1 MSNKRF
7 TSFFDNDLESAT
19 QAYFD
24 NKKNTYKNQPSDKS
38 PDLSEDSPI
47 PKEQH
52 EDPDQ
57 SKAKTKTKFRKPD
70 FIKQHKIY
78 ENQLSDNWWARGVKL
93 CLNPFKLYFSIKNTF
108 AIFQF
113 AILFSLI
120 GICCGGGLI
129 TYGAYLT
136 LTKEVPAVG
145 GEFWEGFAG
154 QQIRHFN
161 PVLASNSQMEDRV
174 TSLLYHPLYKVE
186 HNDILNNISSP
197 KLTPVL
203 LEKNPE
209 WVGTPGKSINFQLK
223 KNLKWSNAKPITVE
237 DIEYSFAR
245 LKEKDG
251 NAKFNTIF
259 KNLEFKTIGT
269 FQFEINVTDDNFID
283 LSLLNHLNFHPVS
296 KSFYQ
301 EKSNI
306 GLITDLNS
314 VYATVTSGDF
324 VLNDSVLDPIAT
336 SSNLLAPTDTDSKNE
351 KKPNPIRNS
360 KTGKYETVVLNRS
373 GLGNSSNDNAW
384 IEKYIVTNF
393 DTIKDNKNLS
403 QNSLEAFNKKLKLNL
418 FTRTPDSF
426 EGEIGDSLPS
436 NMSDYTT
443 KYLPGNQVYSLFVNM
458 ARRNDGYFI
467 NGKLRKYLI
476 CSLASL
482 TPKESLKNKYTALGS
497 LRKNLPI
504 QLGTSPL
511 ECPTGVEDIDK
522 IILEAKDDNDR
533 KIYTIENDPTR
544 NQKEILV
551 YGSPIRLNILSLVNS
566 GDPIMSELRQ
576 YLLTIGFPTNEPMT
590 DTENINVNLDNKIK
604 SFNLALLDNSLE
616 KTMLYTNIGAN
627 SWDLNQV
634 GNNNKEPIPSY
645 EFEKNLI
652 NLKSTNN
659 IDSKQKVISFF
670 QNEYSMINIW
680 QAKTE
685 VSYKDNRS
693 LTSLDINSEWTTNSV
708 NKYLNKL
715 HYKTSRK

>member
-24 NKKNTYKNQPSDKS
+24 NKKNTYKNPSSDKS
-38 PDLSEDSPI
+38 LNLEKESPDIDPSENNLNVN
-47 PKEQH
+47 PK
-52 EDPDQ
+52 P
-57 SKAKTKTKFRKPD
+57 KFRKPD

-78 ENQLSDNWWARGVKL
+78 EDQSNDNWWTRGIKL

-120 GICCGGGLI
+120 GLCCGGGLI

-161 PVLASNSQMEDRV
+161 PVLASNSQLEDRV
-174 TSLLYHPLYKVE
+174 TSLIYHPLYKVE
-186 HNDILNNISSP
+186 HNDILNNINSP
-197 KLTPVL
+197 KLSPVL

-209 WVGTPGKSINFQLK
+209 WIGTPGKSINFQLK
-223 KNLKWSNAKPITVE
+223 KNLKWSNNKPITVE
-237 DIEYSFAR
+237 DVEYSFAR

-251 NAKFNTIF
+251 NARFNTIF

-269 FQFEINVTDDNFID
+269 FQFEINVIDDNFLD
-283 LSLLNHLNFHPVS
+283 LDLLNHLNFRPVS

-314 VYATVTSGDF
+314 VYATVTSGDYI
-324 VLNDSVLDPIAT
+324 LNDSVIDPIT
-336 SSNLLAPTDTDSKNE
+336 SSPNLLTSNDNQAKTE

-373 GLGNSSNDNAW
+373 GLNNSNENVW
-384 IEKYIVTNF
+384 VEKYIVTNF

-403 QNSLEAFNKKLKLNL
+403 QNSLEAFTKKIKLNL

-436 NMSDYTT
+436 GMSDYTT

-476 CSLASL
+476 CNLINL
-482 TPKESLKNKYTALGS
+482 TPKESLKNRYTALGS
-497 LRKNLPI
+497 LRKNLPV

-511 ECPTGVEDIDK
+511 DCPTGVEDIDK

-533 KIYTIENDPTR
+533 KVYTIENDPSR

-551 YGSPIRLNILSLVNS
+551 YGSPIRLNLLNLTNS
-566 GDPIMSELRQ
+566 GDSIISELRQ
-576 YLLTIGFPTNEPMT
+576 YLLAIGFPTNEPIT
-590 DTENINVNLDNKIK
+590 DAENINVNLDNKIK
-604 SFNLALLDNSLE
+604 SFNLALVDNSLE
-616 KTMLYTNIGAN
+616 KSMLYTHIGGG
-627 SWDLNQV
+627 SWDLNQI
-634 GNNNKEPIPSY
+634 GNNNKEPIPGY

-652 NLKSTNN
+652 NWKATNN
-659 IDSKQKVISFF
+659 TESKQKITSFF

-685 VSYKDNRS
+685 VNYKDSRS
-693 LTSLDINSEWTTNSV
+693 LAVLDLNSEWTPNSV
-708 NKYLNKL
+708 NKYLNRL
-715 HYKTSRK
+715 HYQTSRK